1 MNGNSHGH
9 TMNLLVIQA
18 TPFCNINCTYC
29 YLPDRLSKDLI
40 SMEVVEK
47 VFKELF
53 DSNLVSNQISVVWH
67 AGEPLVA
74 PIKLYEKA
82 FSIINKLN
90 KNKITVTHSIQTNA
104 ILVNQEWCN
113 FIKTHDIRIGVSVD
127 GPSFL
132 HDKYR
137 LTRSGKGTIDKTLGG
152 IEYLKKNNIDFHVI
166 TVLTNEA
173 LDYPDEICS
182 FYVEN
187 GINRIGFNV
196 EETEGINLKSSIKSE
211 LAVER
216 YKRFMNRFIVL
227 SKEHNLRVREFNYM
241 ASVIEQRVNPL
252 IGQQSNPFSIISI
265 DCKGNISTFSPEL
278 IGMPNNIYGNF
289 VFGNILETQIRSIVE
304 FDHFQKLNNEIQA
317 GVAKCKEHC
326 EYFSICGGGAPAN
339 KFYENQTFASTE
351 TMYCKLTKQSLFDV
365 VLENYEQTYFVNH

>member
-1 MNGNSHGH
+1 
-9 TMNLLVIQA
+9 MNLLVIQA